1 MCADGTS
8 FALKLPAAAEA
19 ATNATAMAKG
29 VRKGPQQRTPRKTL
43 FRYDS
48 RMTTGRITAALLFLG
63 FTACTMQSP
72 SHDTSRTPASETLFE
87 GGTVVAG
94 AAQTPQANWSVV
106 TANGTIVAAGPA
118 DTIRTA
124 HPNARVIDV
133 RGTTVM
139 PGLADAHGHLYG
151 LGLSLDTVNVIGAA
165 SFDDV
170 IAKVRERAQRAAAG
184 EWILGRGWDQ
194 NRWAGK
200 QFPTAAPLDA
210 AISDHPVWLRRVDG
224 HAGVANSAAM
234 RAAGVT
240 AATPDPDGGRILRDG
255 AGNPTGVFIDAAQT
269 LIDSKVPAPSPEL
282 RKARLLAAAH
292 RIAENGLTE
301 MHDAGADA
309 STIAAI
315 QQLIDEHKFPIRVYL
330 MLTDD
335 AVLLDSWFAHK
346 PLIDYGGHLTVRAV
360 KMYADGALGSR
371 GASLLAPYTDDA
383 SNTGLLLSKPEHM
396 LAVARRARAA
406 GYQANTHAIG
416 DHGVRNVIDAYEQ
429 AGATP
434 ADRFRIEHLQV
445 VAPSDF
451 PRLAQHGIIA
461 SMQPTHA
468 TSDMPWAEDRLGPE
482 RIKGAYAWRTV
493 FRSGARLALG
503 SDFPV
508 EDVNPF
514 FGIYSAVT
522 RQNQQGIPAGGWYPD
537 QKLTLP
543 EAIRGFTS
551 DAAYAAFEESSRG
564 TIEPGKLADLTIVE
578 GNLYAAPPSQ
588 LFATKVRY
596 TVVGGEVV
604 YGSVR

>member
-1 MCADGTS
+1 MTI
-8 FALKLPAAAEA
+8 
-19 ATNATAMAKG
+19 
-29 VRKGPQQRTPRKTL
+29 VRRA
-43 FRYDS
+43 
-48 RMTTGRITAALLFLG
+48 AALLFLA

-72 SHDTSRTPASETLFE
+72 SNDNSVKRSNETIFE
-87 GGTVVAG
+87 GGTVLAG
-94 AAQTPQANWSVV
+94 PSQTPQANWSVV

-118 DTIRTA
+118 DAIRAA
-124 HPNARVIDV
+124 HPNARVVDV
-133 RGTTVM
+133 HGTTVM
-139 PGLADAHGHLYG
+139 PGLTDAHGHLYG
-151 LGLSLDTVNVIGAA
+151 LGLSLDTVNVIGTT
-165 SFDDV
+165 SYDEV
-170 IAKVRERAQRAAAG
+170 IAKVRDRAQRASAG
-184 EWILGRGWDQ
+184 DWILGRGWDQ
-194 NRWAGK
+194 NHWPGK

-210 AISDHPVWLRRVDG
+210 AISDHPVWIRRVDG
-224 HAGVANSAAM
+224 HAGIANSAAM

-240 AATPDPDGGRILRDG
+240 AATPDPEGGRVLRDA
-255 AGNPTGVFIDAAQT
+255 AGNPTGVFIDGAMS

-282 RKARLLAAAH
+282 RKARVLAAAQA
-292 RIAENGLTE
+292 IAENGLTE
-301 MHDAGADA
+301 MHDAGAEQA
-309 STIAAI
+309 TITAI

-330 MLTDD
+330 MLTDEP
-335 AVLLDSWFAHK
+335 ALLESWFARK
-346 PLIDYGGHLTVRAV
+346 PLIGYGGRLTVRSV

-371 GASLLAPYTDDA
+371 GAALLAPYSDDP
-383 SNTGLLLSKPEHM
+383 SNSGLLISKTEHM
-396 LAVARRARAA
+396 LEVARRARAV

-416 DHGVRNVIDAYEQ
+416 DRGVRNVIDAYEQ

-434 ADRFRIEHLQV
+434 SDRFRIEHLQV

-451 PRLAQHGIIA
+451 SRLAPHGIIA

-468 TSDMPWAEDRLGPE
+468 TSDMGWAEDRLGSE

-493 FRSGARLALG
+493 LNSGARLALG

-508 EDVNPF
+508 EFVNPF

-522 RQNQQGIPAGGWYPD
+522 RQDQKGNPPGGWYPD
-537 QKLTLP
+537 QKLTLA

-578 GNLYAAPPSQ
+578 GDLYAAPQSS

-604 YGSVR
+604 YGAK